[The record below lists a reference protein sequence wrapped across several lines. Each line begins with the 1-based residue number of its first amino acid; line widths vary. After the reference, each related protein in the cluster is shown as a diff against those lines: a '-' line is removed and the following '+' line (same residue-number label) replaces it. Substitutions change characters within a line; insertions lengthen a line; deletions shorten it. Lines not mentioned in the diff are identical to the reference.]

1 MARSH
6 SSPTRATLEARKSV
20 NIGKERVENIT
31 SKEFPHHYPQEDH
44 SWNIATFREKVS
56 VKLHRNTP
64 NDAVF
69 SLVGVDPSFAN
80 AFRRILLSSIPHLVI
95 HDVYIK
101 QNTSIIQDEVLAHR
115 LGLIPLKGRHEG
127 IRWLQWRQRPN
138 EEDQSPGAAAT
149 DVNAVLLKLKV
160 KCEWEHDGKEK
171 AKQGI
176 DDLDQ
181 LYTKPNV
188 YASDFVYEPV
198 GQQSAVLPVIEPC
211 NPDILIAKLRPDQ
224 EIDIDC
230 HAQKGT
236 GAEHA
241 KYSPVCTASYRLLP
255 TITITSPILGQDA
268 EKFQSCFPP
277 GVIQV
282 GEVTKAESQKKG
294 GPYEAK
300 HRQKKAVVEDTFR
313 DTVSRECLR
322 HDEFKDKVKLGR
334 VRDHFIF
341 SVESVGQIDSDELFL
356 ESVRLLK
363 QKCVRL
369 KREIPDLRAGHEQN

>member
-1 MARSH
+1 MR
-6 SSPTRATLEARKSV
+6 
-20 NIGKERVENIT
+20 
-31 SKEFPHHYPQEDH
+31 F
-44 SWNIATFREKVS
+44 
-56 VKLHRNTP
+56 HRNTP

-69 SLVGVDPSFAN
+69 SLIGVDASFAN
-80 AFRRILLSSIPHLVI
+80 AFRRILLSSLPHLAI

-101 QNTSIIQDEVLAHR
+101 QNTSIIQDEILAHR
-115 LGLIPLKGRHEG
+115 LGLIPLRGRKEG

-138 EEDQSPGAAAT
+138 EEEQILEAAAT
-149 DVNAVLLKLKV
+149 DVNAVLLKLHV
-160 KCEWEHDGKEK
+160 KCEWRSDGKEK
-171 AKQGI
+171 ARQGI

-188 YASDFVYEPV
+188 YASDLVYEPC
-198 GQQSAVLPVIEPC
+198 GQQSGLLPKIEPC
-211 NPDILIAKLRPDQ
+211 NPDMLIAKLRPDQ

-230 HAQKGT
+230 HAQKGI

-255 TITITSPILGQDA
+255 TVTIISPILGGDA
-268 EKFQSCFPP
+268 QKFQACFPP
-277 GVIQV
+277 GVI
-282 GEVTKAESQKKG
+282 GIREVTKSESQKKG
-294 GPYEAK
+294 TPYENK
-300 HRQKKAVVEDTFR
+300 FREKKAVVEETFG

-322 HDEFKDKVKLGR
+322 HEEFRDKVKLGR

-341 SVESVGQIDSDELFL
+341 SVESVGQFDSDELFL

-369 KREIPDLRAGHEQN
+369 KREIPDLRANN